1 MSYVESMFSLE
12 GRVAV
17 VTGGAGALPSVI
29 AAGLARAGASV
40 CIWGRG
46 TGHPIQAAVA
56 AMRAE
61 LEKTVD
67 RETADRMRIDGVTV
81 NTGER
86 ASVERAIAE
95 TEKLLGVPDLLVNG
109 VGGTMGKSAFTE
121 VDEEK
126 FVDTLKLNLIA
137 GLVTPTRA
145 FARYWISKGVK
156 GDVINMTSM
165 ASYKGLSGVW
175 GYNAAKAGVLNLN
188 EGLAR
193 ELAPHGIRVN
203 AIAPGFFIGHQNRA
217 LLIDAATGELT
228 ARGKTVIGKTPFG
241 RFGEREELCG
251 AVLFLASRAASGF
264 VTGVSIPVDGGYLTD
279 NL

>member
-12 GRVAV
+12 GRIAV
-17 VTGGAGALPSVI
+17 VTGGAGVLPSVI
-29 AAGLARAGASV
+29 ATGLARAGASV
-40 CIWGRG
+40 CLWGRG
-46 TGHPIQAAVA
+46 TGHPIEAAVKE
-56 AMRAE
+56 MRAE
-61 LEKTVD
+61 IEKSAG
-67 RETADRMRIDGVTV
+67 REAADRMRIEGVTTD
-81 NTGER
+81 TGER
-86 ASVERAIAE
+86 GSVERAIAE
-95 TEKLLGVPDLLVNG
+95 TEKLLGVPDVLVNG
-109 VGGTMGKSAFTE
+109 VGGTMGKSAFTD

-126 FVDTLKLNLIA
+126 FLETLKLNLLA

-145 FARYWISKGVK
+145 FARYWTSRGIK
-156 GDVINMTSM
+156 GDVINMASM

-175 GYNAAKAGVLNLN
+175 AYNAAKAGVLNLN

-217 LLIDAATGELT
+217 LLIDATTGGLT

-251 AVLFLASRAASGF
+251 AIIFLTSRAASGF
-264 VTGVSIPVDGGYLTD
+264 VTGVCIPVDGGYLTD